1 MKLKLTMTSQEC
13 PECGAAVKKDLSI
26 RVHHCSS
33 CGFTTDR
40 DVAAGQVI
48 RNRGIEL
55 ISTPGLGGIQIVCA
69 DGLPGAEETK
79 PRSKSKT
86 RKEITRKSKG

>member
-1 MKLKLTMTSQEC
+1 MSLPWFC
-13 PECGAAVKKDLSI
+13 PECEGTVKKDLSV
-26 RVHHCSS
+26 RVHSCPE

-40 DVAAGQVI
+40 DVASGLVI
-48 RNRGIEL
+48 RNRGIKL
-55 ISTPGLGGIQIVCA
+55 ISTGGQPGIQNACA

-86 RKEITRKSKG
+86 RKGKTKKSKL